1 MEINVRGETLYRTG
15 RTFFRLTPWGDKT
28 VLPEAA
34 EGEEE
39 AAIGRFEDVTWYDY
53 FLPEKETPDRAVLM
67 RFKTDVI
74 RCYAEDNFEAF
85 LLSRGY
91 RKKLDGRDAFYKKDG
106 EEVRIVFDDTRAEM
120 ILERRFSDGISRKTF
135 AEIVPEQT
143 LTAMKDF
150 MSARE

>member
-1 MEINVRGETLYRTG
+1 M
-15 RTFFRLTPWGDKT
+15 
-28 VLPEAA
+28 
-34 EGEEE
+34 
-39 AAIGRFEDVTWYDY
+39 TWYDCI
-53 FLPEKETPDRAVLM
+53 LPEKETPDRAVLM

-91 RKKLDGRDAFYKKDG
+91 RKKLDGREAFYEKDG
-106 EEVRIVFDDTRAEM
+106 EEVRIVSDDTRAEM
-120 ILERRFSDGISRKTF
+120 ILERRFSGGISRKTF

-143 LTAMKDF
+143 LTAMKDS